1 MLKTGTIS
9 CSGGIERNSFCNI
22 YNKCNYSL
30 PIETSNP
37 GIRGGYGHQ
46 RVFRGEIF
54 TGRLLLSK
62 DSDQLLIGRILQ
74 QEKKLFV
81 KAEDF
86 DK

>member
-1 MLKTGTIS
+1 MPKTGTIS
-9 CSGGIERNSFCNI
+9 YGGGIERNSFCN
-22 YNKCNYSL
+22 KCSYSL

-37 GIRGGYGHQ
+37 GIRGSYGHQ

-74 QEKKLFV
+74 QEKKV
-81 KAEDF
+81 IR
-86 DK
+86 